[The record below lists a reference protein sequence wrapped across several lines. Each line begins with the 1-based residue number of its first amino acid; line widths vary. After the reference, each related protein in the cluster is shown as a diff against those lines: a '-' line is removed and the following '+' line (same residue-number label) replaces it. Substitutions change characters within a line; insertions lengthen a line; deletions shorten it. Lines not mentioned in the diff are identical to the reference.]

1 MSNLGL
7 ERHLTTL
14 GLKLVRTAVG
24 DRNVVEE
31 MRRRGCNLGG
41 EQSGHIILGEHST
54 TGDGL
59 IAALQVLAAIVETG
73 APASRVCSVF
83 KAVPQRLLNVRVAD
97 AGVIKHVLV
106 QQAIAESERRLGER
120 GRLLVRKSGTEPL
133 IRIMAESEDE
143 GLIAAVIDAVA
154 AAVRSAGG
162 SGQKAAE

>member
-1 MSNLGL
+1 
-7 ERHLTTL
+7 
-14 GLKLVRTAVG
+14 
-24 DRNVVEE
+24 
-31 MRRRGCNLGG
+31 
-41 EQSGHIILGEHST
+41 
-54 TGDGL
+54 
-59 IAALQVLAAIVETG
+59 VLAAIVETG